1 MNYNTPPYAQFVAD
15 SSQDVRT
22 TFIRKVFT
30 LLFGSILTTVIA
42 GYVAS
47 GFIQT
52 IIPLM
57 PIIGIATFVCFLGL
71 LFTKQIPVVNAAL
84 FFLFAILQGAIIGPY
99 LTILEARLPGIPAE
113 AAWLTLSVFGALTLY
128 VFASKK
134 DFSFMGGFLM
144 VAVVCLLVA
153 GIVMFFVHAAW
164 LSMVYSVVGVLIF
177 AGFVLYDTSQI
188 MLRLQPGDEMTGAI
202 SLYLDFLNLFMF
214 ILRLLTN
221 RRD

>member
-1 MNYNTPPYAQFVAD
+1 
-15 SSQDVRT
+15 
-22 TFIRKVFT
+22 
-30 LLFGSILTTVIA
+30 
-42 GYVAS
+42 
-47 GFIQT
+47 
-52 IIPLM
+52 
-57 PIIGIATFVCFLGL
+57 
-71 LFTKQIPVVNAAL
+71 
-84 FFLFAILQGAIIGPY
+84 
-99 LTILEARLPGIPAE
+99 
-113 AAWLTLSVFGALTLY
+113 
-128 VFASKK
+128 
-134 DFSFMGGFLM
+134 MGGFLM

-153 GIVMFFVHAAW
+153 GIVMFFVHVAW